1 MYIILILSYTPFIP
15 ISFKTRIH
23 EICLCFLGNAVIDQ
37 PELALGLVRWGQTR
51 QPRGEQLWSG
61 SCMCLVRRRQQ
72 VEVCKCRDIG
82 VGVSPQQMYIVYT
95 YINMY
100 NIKELC
106 VMYGIWCAMYMI
118 MNNVYMIDMWYEECI
133 CMIYSIDIDNS
144 FSVYIMYAIYEND
157 DILYTNEIN
166 DSCNLYGLYSLWNTY
181 DLWLLICMLY
191 MVYIIYNRYFCLICM
206 MYTQK
211 NILCS
216 IYNLILQH
224 TYIYIYDIY
233 IYALWIGV
241 I

>member
-1 MYIILILSYTPFIP
+1 
-15 ISFKTRIH
+15 
-23 EICLCFLGNAVIDQ
+23 
-37 PELALGLVRWGQTR
+37 
-51 QPRGEQLWSG
+51 
-61 SCMCLVRRRQQ
+61 
-72 VEVCKCRDIG
+72 
-82 VGVSPQQMYIVYT
+82 
-95 YINMY
+95 
-100 NIKELC
+100 
-106 VMYGIWCAMYMI
+106 MYGIWCAMYMI

-224 TYIYIYDIY
+224 TYIYMIFTYMHYGLVWYSVLLLMANEILPPAPKLDVWGRNYCFHWCRILDLSHQY
-233 IYALWIGV
+233 WEKFYTRILWERFESLIEWPENRRHS
-241 I
+241 IWQSCCH